1 MRRLGARAV
10 ALAAALA
17 LGGCAT
23 LSEQEC
29 RSGDWT
35 AVGRADGAAGA
46 LPEQLERHQKACARH
61 GIEPQE
67 PAWRAGY
74 QAGLAEFCTPKGGYL
89 AGRDGQGSRQACAGA
104 PKEQEFLQAL
114 RRGQEVN
121 AMRRDVDQLRQNVRD
136 LEMAVLSGDYN
147 DYEVTQARM
156 RIGAMQGELRSRE
169 WELERLDADYC
180 VEYGAPR
187 LRR

>member
-1 MRRLGARAV
+1 MRGLGARPF
-10 ALAAALA
+10 ALLAALA

-46 LPEQLERHQKACARH
+46 QPGQLERHRKACASH

-67 PAWRAGY
+67 AAWREGY
-74 QAGLAEFCTPKGGYL
+74 AAGLAEFCTPKGGYL
-89 AGRDGQGSRQACAGA
+89 AGRDGHGSRQACAGA
-104 PKEQEFLQAL
+104 PREQEFLQAL

-121 AMRRDVDQLRQNVRD
+121 AMRRDVDELRQNVRD
-136 LEMAVLSGDYN
+136 LEMAVLSGDYD
-147 DYEVTQARM
+147 DYEATQARM

-169 WELERLDADYC
+169 WELERLDSDYC